1 MRNGWWL
8 LLDELNLA
16 PPDVLEALNRV
27 LDDNRELFI
36 AETGEIIKAHPRFQ
50 LFAAQNPAG
59 IYGGRKQLSRAFTNR
74 FVQLEFCELP
84 EKELE
89 EIVAKKC
96 EIPAS
101 KSALL
106 VKERDSRTV
115 HEGPRT
121 ARSVQGRSRDP

>member
-50 LFAAQNPAG
+50 LFAAQNVSFLQFIFSRIITINRPLIKSG
-59 IYGGRKQLSRAFTNR
+59 IH
-74 FVQLEFCELP
+74 
-84 EKELE
+84 
-89 EIVAKKC
+89 
-96 EIPAS
+96 
-101 KSALL
+101 LL
-106 VKERDSRTV
+106 T
-115 HEGPRT
+115 
-121 ARSVQGRSRDP
+121 